1 MFSAF
6 TLVSIEV
13 GAAIYFVHI
22 NFRICKEQFPLVFI
36 PVHAMLECNVHSFI
50 NLKIMICYEHVK
62 ETNKMK
68 IWYFILP
75 GLGRAML

>member
-36 PVHAMLECNVHSFI
+36 PVHAMLECNVHSYNSLNF
-50 NLKIMICYEHVK
+50 N
-62 ETNKMK
+62 N
-68 IWYFILP
+68 
-75 GLGRAML
+75 